1 MIEAAGR
8 VMARVA
14 TPSASNLVTKRLRT
28 EGVDIRLNTRLS
40 SIAGSDGRVSAC
52 ILDSGEAFAA
62 DLVIVGIGAVPNHG
76 LAVRWV

>member
-1 MIEAAGR
+1 
-8 VMARVA
+8 
-14 TPSASNLVTKRLRT
+14 
-28 EGVDIRLNTRLS
+28 VDIRLNTRLS